1 LPTTTSNFRNSL
13 LFKAIVISTNL
24 NALMILLGVVGN
36 AAKPLSILAKISNGI
51 AAPTGFLL
59 GWLIHP
65 RTNSLTAIAFAAFE
79 GLIASIAL
87 YTLVAWI
94 VLRLVARRKSSHSS
108 AAQA

>member
-1 LPTTTSNFRNSL
+1 MSKTTGKFRDGL

-24 NALMILLGVVGN
+24 NALMILLGVIGN
-36 AAKPLSILAKISNGI
+36 AVKPLSILARISGAI

-65 RTNSLTAIAFAAFE
+65 RGQSLPGIVFAAVE
-79 GLIASIAL
+79 GLIGSIAL

-94 VLRLVARRKSSHSS
+94 VLRFLARRKSSNGSVK
-108 AAQA
+108 QA

>member
-1 LPTTTSNFRNSL
+1 MTGKLRDSL

-36 AAKPLSILAKISNGI
+36 AVKSLSILGKISDAM
-51 AAPTGFLL
+51 AAPTGFLI

-65 RTNSLTAIAFAAFE
+65 RTHSLVAIAFAAVE

-87 YTLVAWI
+87 YTLIAWI
-94 VLRLVARRKSSHSS
+94 VLRLFAHRRRSQSST
-108 AAQA
+108 A

>member
-1 LPTTTSNFRNSL
+1 LPKTTFRESQ
-13 LFKAIVISTNL
+13 LFKAIVISINL

-36 AAKPLSILAKISNGI
+36 AVKSLSILAKISNGM

-65 RTNSLTAIAFAAFE
+65 RTHSLAAIAFAAVE
-79 GLIASIAL
+79 GMIGSIAL
-87 YTLVAWI
+87 YTLVAWVI
-94 VLRLVARRKSSHSS
+94 LRWVAYRRQSKSS